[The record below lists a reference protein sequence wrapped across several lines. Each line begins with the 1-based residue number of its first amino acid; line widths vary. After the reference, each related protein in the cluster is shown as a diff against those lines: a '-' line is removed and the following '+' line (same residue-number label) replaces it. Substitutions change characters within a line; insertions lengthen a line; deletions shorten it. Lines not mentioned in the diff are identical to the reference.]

1 MAMSQDRMVQLV
13 RQDVLEMIADRG
25 VEATSEE
32 YGVDFDGACTRAEF
46 VDRCVAE
53 ELSRCYA

>member
-13 RQDVLEMIADRG
+13 RQDVLDMIADRG
-25 VEATSEE
+25 LEATADE
-32 YGVDFDGACTRAEF
+32 YGVDYDAACTRAEF

-53 ELSRCYA
+53 ELTRCYA